1 MSEKSKD
8 CNLQIIADVL
18 YGINMRPQELAMY
31 GDKATFSIRYAPMF
45 DDPEAMSQ
53 EHFKMLVVESHCQL
67 PPDIE
72 LGQSTY
78 RDLELLRCGWQLE
91 LHSEEPYPVAE
102 IPEMHEEMELLLGK
116 VALTVND
123 LAARADIEP
132 PMADDVL
139 QRLLIEYRRK
149 HPLSS

>member
-1 MSEKSKD
+1 
-8 CNLQIIADVL
+8 
-18 YGINMRPQELAMY
+18 
-31 GDKATFSIRYAPMF
+31 
-45 DDPEAMSQ
+45 
-53 EHFKMLVVESHCQL
+53 
-67 PPDIE
+67 
-72 LGQSTY
+72 
-78 RDLELLRCGWQLE
+78 
-91 LHSEEPYPVAE
+91 
-102 IPEMHEEMELLLGK
+102 MHEEMELLLGK